1 MVKNGNPDPI
11 YGKKR
16 QRGNCLTPISGHGAI
31 RYHSLPNTASNS
43 QTTGVNIP
51 SSPFFA
57 TRPLGNLT
65 YFTKT
70 RRKTTFLNNEV
81 YYKQVT
87 CNLYSIAIW

>member
-1 MVKNGNPDPI
+1 MVKNGNSDPN
-11 YGKKR
+11 YGKKW

-65 YFTKT
+65 YSNKT
-70 RRKTTFLNNEV
+70 RRKAIFLNNEIC
-81 YYKQVT
+81 YKQAT
-87 CNLYSIAIW
+87 YNLYPIAIW